1 VDFAGSASNHPPKRR
16 PDTQIA
22 KRRLSMPTPIAGLA
36 GDELL
41 EALAGVLAEHRT
53 AFAVEGKVAEGNR
66 NARLDALERRVSEVK
81 TSVVGMLRASSPRSA
96 PPPAAATIMR
106 GLAVQF
112 VAAARKT
119 TDTDAVAAAL
129 YPGRDNVK
137 IAARDPGAFWQARAV
152 TNPANTTTAGWAAE
166 LADTRL
172 GPITSFAPASAYSQL
187 AARAALKI
195 SFDEAGNI
203 RLPVRQNTASQ
214 TTIWIG
220 EGAPIPV
227 KALNF
232 SAGVIAVPHKIGVM
246 SLFSKELS
254 RHSPL
259 NIEAVIRA
267 GLAEDLTVELDGC
280 LFDAQPAT
288 ALRPAGLLTGVIA
301 ISAGTATDLES
312 RLAETLSDLAAAI
325 SPASN
330 IVYVTSPAD
339 LQSITVVAP
348 AVLSS
353 FVASGSLPAGRVI
366 AVDADA
372 FFVGE
377 GLPSFDLSEEALV
390 HSDSVPA
397 PIVGD
402 LTPPPALADV
412 ATPVRSLWQTASI
425 GIRMLSDLD
434 FGMRRTGAVSFIE
447 NWQG

>member
-1 VDFAGSASNHPPKRR
+1 
-16 PDTQIA
+16 
-22 KRRLSMPTPIAGLA
+22 MPSPISGPVS
-36 GDELL
+36 GDELI
-41 EALAGVLAEHRT
+41 EAFAGVLSEHRS
-53 AFAVEGKVAEGNR
+53 AFAAEARVTEMAR
-66 NARLDALERRVSEVK
+66 NQRLDGLERRIAEVK
-81 TSVVGMLRASSPRSA
+81 TATVGLHRAANSSRSSA
-96 PPPAAATIMR
+96 PPAATIMR

-137 IAARDPGAFWQARAV
+137 IAARDPGAFWQARTA

-187 AARAALKI
+187 AARAGLRI

-203 RLPVRQNTASQ
+203 RLPIRQNTASQ

-288 ALRPAGLLTGVIA
+288 ALRPAGLLAGVIA
-301 ISAGTATDLES
+301 IAAGTATDLAS
-312 RLAETLSDLAAAI
+312 RLGGTLSALAAAI

-339 LQSITVVAP
+339 LQSIAVVAP

-353 FVASGSLPAGRVI
+353 FVASGSLPAGRIV
-366 AVDADA
+366 AVDIDA
-372 FFVGE
+372 FYVAE
-377 GLPSFDLSEEALV
+377 GDPAFDVAEEALL
-390 HSDSVPA
+390 HADSVPA
-397 PIVGD
+397 AIVGD
-402 LTPPPALADV
+402 PTAPPALADV
-412 ATPVRSLWQTASI
+412 ATPVRSLFQTASV
-425 GIRMLSDLD
+425 GIRLLSALD
-434 FGMRRTGAVSFIE
+434 FGTRRPGAIAFVAD
-447 NWQG
+447 WRA